1 MAEVQL
7 SGVRKRFGQ
16 NEALR
21 GIDLTIPEGAYACL
35 LGPSG
40 CGKSTLLRTVAGLET
55 ADAGQ
60 VRFGNRRVETL
71 EPFARNVGLAFQN
84 YALYP
89 HLDVRGNLIFP
100 LRAPRRKH
108 EFDTTEIDKR
118 VRSVSSLLHIEALL
132 DKPIGALSGGQR
144 QRVALGRALI
154 RNPSVLL
161 LDEPITHL
169 DARLRHEMRVELKL
183 LQRRLGMTTIHVTH
197 DQLEALSLADLVVVM
212 RDGRIEQVGSPDDI
226 CATPATSFVA
236 GFIGDPPMSLL
247 RVELEREVGGT
258 WLRIGGVRLA
268 PDQRLAHLLDKTG
281 DRELII
287 ALPANDISLGAASN
301 AQNLLATIQAHEWV
315 GRELQLGLVVDGS
328 IIRLRTRERLAMRI
342 GDKIGIRLNFKR
354 AHLFDSKTGCTLNHS
369 GVPTDSSTMDPSGRT
384 TA

>member
-40 CGKSTLLRTVAGLET
+40 CGKSTLLRTVAGLEM
-55 ADAGQ
+55 ADAGRI
-60 VRFGNRRVETL
+60 RFGDRRVETL

-118 VRSVSSLLHIEALL
+118 VGSISSLLHIEALL
-132 DKPIGALSGGQR
+132 DKPIGALSGGQK

-197 DQLEALSLADLVVVM
+197 DQLEALALADVMVVM
-212 RDGRIEQVGSPDDI
+212 RNGVIEQVGSPDDI
-226 CATPATSFVA
+226 CANPATSFVA

-247 RVELEREVGGT
+247 RVELEREADGI
-258 WLRIGGVRLA
+258 WLQVGGVRV
-268 PDQRLAHLLDKTG
+268 PSDKRLTHLLNKT
-281 DRELII
+281 DERELVI
-287 ALPANDISLGAASN
+287 ALPAEDISLGIASD
-301 AQNLLATIQAHEWV
+301 AQKVSATIQAHEWV
-315 GRELQLGLVVDGS
+315 GRELQLGVAVDDS
-328 IIRLRTRERLAMRI
+328 IIRLRTRERLAMHI
-342 GDKIGIRLNFKR
+342 GDKIGIQLNFKR
-354 AHLFDSKTGCTLNHS
+354 AHLFSSKTGRTLSDHS
-369 GVPTDSSTMDPSGRT
+369 GLGNGSDHG
-384 TA
+384 